1 MNVFVQPGRGAKP
14 CRVTAD
20 CPCTP
25 SGSFLY
31 WGLFSWDSPMSICTL
46 KTAMNCFVPHEWY
59 PTVFIFLQFI
69 FIQYEVPKIFST
81 MIHVVLISLHYL
93 TCTISRKKHV
103 LMYLSIFLLVSQGD
117 LYLCFTVYF
126 YACES
131 EYVSKSWILCRS
143 LLLFSPRKT
152 VDKVSAKVL
161 CVILSLHTST
171 SNSHA
176 SPF

>member
-1 MNVFVQPGRGAKP
+1 MKWNVFCSARPAKP

-25 SGSFLY
+25 LQVFLY

-59 PTVFIFLQFI
+59 PIIFIFLQL
-69 FIQYEVPKIFST
+69 FSYNMRFLRFSDDT
-81 MIHVVLISLHYL
+81 CSSNFFTLLDMYYFNEKTCSDVFVHFLVGVSGWSLFVLYS
-93 TCTISRKKHV
+93 V
-103 LMYLSIFLLVSQGD
+103 
-117 LYLCFTVYF
+117 F

-161 CVILSLHTST
+161 
-171 SNSHA
+171 
-176 SPF
+176 